1 MRAGAARLL
10 FCLAAAVTAA
20 ALADPLVEGL
30 SNHGV
35 FGAGRFT
42 DHSNADVLPAL
53 GAALILGAL
62 FVFSLVRRAVPS
74 SGSGHARAWLRDSR
88 VAVGSRSAVHLFPA
102 TFALQLVTLFGA
114 ETLEQIAVA
123 GHPLGGSVWLGG
135 PVLVSLGMHAA
146 VGFLVVVV
154 LARVLDW
161 VAQSIVDVIG
171 VLRRLVLQWDALS
184 PSPVHVAY
192 LAPPRP
198 LDVRAL
204 AASQGRA
211 PPHST
216 A

>member
-35 FGAGRFT
+35 FGTGRFT
-42 DHSNADVLPAL
+42 DHSNADVLPVL
-53 GAALILGAL
+53 AAGLVLAAL
-62 FVFSLVRRAVPS
+62 FVFSVVRRAMPS
-74 SGSGHARAWLRDSR
+74 SRAGYARAWLRDSR
-88 VAVGSRSAVHLFPA
+88 AAIRSRSAIHLFPVA
-102 TFALQLVTLFGA
+102 FALQLVTLFGA
-114 ETLEQIAVA
+114 ETLEQVAVA
-123 GHPLGGSVWLGG
+123 GHPLGGSMWLGG
-135 PVLVSLGMHAA
+135 PVLASLGLHAA
-146 VGFLVVVV
+146 IGFFVVVV

-171 VLRRLVLQWDALS
+171 VLRRLVLPWDSLS
-184 PSPVHVAY
+184 PPPILLAY

-204 AASQGRA
+204 AAAHGRA
-211 PPHST
+211 PPPST